1 MTGNC
6 NANGET
12 GAQQAEVKAV
22 GMSEFKSDIVEQLHS
37 PLGVMGLLTL
47 SINPPHP
54 TVSSKALLTLAL
66 TTAIYHSGSN
76 NISTRK
82 LSDSVLR
89 GLAMVEFIKS
99 CTQVSKMISA
109 DGGGIQPW
117 GWGQRRP
124 LHSQE
129 LVHGMQSLVLSASL
143 DVSRPSA
150 ASSG

>member
-6 NANGET
+6 DANGET
-12 GAQQAEVKAV
+12 RTQQAEVKAV
-22 GMSEFKSDIVEQLHS
+22 GMSEFKSDKLEQLYS
-37 PLGVMGLLTL
+37 PLRVMGPLTL

-54 TVSSKALLTLAL
+54 MVSSKALLTLAL

-82 LSDSVLR
+82 LSDGVLR

-109 DGGGIQPW
+109 DGGGIQP
-117 GWGQRRP
+117 
-124 LHSQE
+124 
-129 LVHGMQSLVLSASL
+129 
-143 DVSRPSA
+143 
-150 ASSG
+150 